1 MLIRPSTIIG
11 VSIVVKRSRFAIAV
25 FVFEPVYSYVMW
37 DHFVNTCT
45 QVGPK
50 IPGNST
56 GGGIRQSLNLFAIR
70 RVRRDKT
77 DPVIRPTM
85 ILKYFGRSLLQNPD
99 HRPLPFCCSWTAIR
113 VTTALHPY
121 TQDLFSIP
129 SSPRWRRDD
138 DSESETGAS
147 GQTRRAGWG
156 SSDFQSGVRSRPCK
170 YVHPSFPSIPALFSD
185 RTFWSTH

>member
-11 VSIVVKRSRFAIAV
+11 VSIVMKRSRFAIAV
-25 FVFEPVYSYVMW
+25 FVFKPVYSYVMW

-70 RVRRDKT
+70 RMRRDKT

-85 ILKYFGRSLLQNPD
+85 ILKYFGRSLLGPGKVGGD
-99 HRPLPFCCSWTAIR
+99 
-113 VTTALHPY
+113 
-121 TQDLFSIP
+121 
-129 SSPRWRRDD
+129 PR
-138 DSESETGAS
+138 S
-147 GQTRRAGWG
+147 
-156 SSDFQSGVRSRPCK
+156 K
-170 YVHPSFPSIPALFSD
+170 I
-185 RTFWSTH
+185 RTFWVIFGSDAR